1 MPQGLTESGKNKP
14 EVIIIDVLG
23 FRRMGIVYLWVFL
36 FASPLM
42 DGWLLVAKALI
53 IGHEH
58 E

>member
-23 FRRMGIVYLWVFL
+23 FRRMGIVYLCFFL